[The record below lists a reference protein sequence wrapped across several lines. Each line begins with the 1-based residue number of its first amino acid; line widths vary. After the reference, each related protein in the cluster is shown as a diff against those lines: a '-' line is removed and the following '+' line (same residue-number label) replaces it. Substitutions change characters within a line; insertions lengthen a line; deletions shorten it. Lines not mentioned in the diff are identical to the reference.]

1 MLCSSKSASSAQDEP
16 VDPATRGG
24 SLMLGLGSLAVATFA
39 TLAAGCESKPL
50 RTPEAQPAAQSV
62 PALKADFLQG
72 YLPAGAAPDSLSL
85 LPPPP
90 APGSAAQARDDEA
103 AKAALALRGTPR
115 WQQAT
120 EDADLR
126 SAKAVE
132 TFACAVDVPINE
144 TDTPRLYVLLR
155 RTIADD
161 GLATYPTKNKYQRAR
176 PFTVNASAICTP
188 KEEAFLRTN
197 GSYPSGHSAV
207 GWGWALIL
215 TEIAPERADAILA
228 RGRSFGDSRVVCNV
242 HWLSDVEEGRVIA
255 SATVAKLHSRA
266 DFRADLQAAGAEI
279 AAARAKGLHPARDC
293 AKEDASLAAQ

>member
-1 MLCSSKSASSAQDEP
+1 ML
-16 VDPATRGG
+16 R
-24 SLMLGLGSLAVATFA
+24 LGYFAFA
-39 TLAAGCESKPL
+39 TLAALAAGCESKAL
-50 RTPEAQPAAQSV
+50 RAPEAPPAAQSV
-62 PALKADFLQG
+62 PAPKADFLPG
-72 YLPAGAAPDSLSL
+72 YLPAGAAPSSLTL

-103 AKAALALRGTPR
+103 AKAALALRGSPR
-115 WQQAT
+115 WQQAI
-120 EDADLR
+120 EDADLK
-126 SAKAVE
+126 SPKAVE
-132 TFACAVDVPINE
+132 TFACAVGVPIDA

-155 RTIADD
+155 RTITDD

-197 GSYPSGHSAV
+197 ASYPSGHSAV

-255 SATVAKLHSRA
+255 SATVAKLHSQA
-266 DFRADLQAAGAEI
+266 DFRADLAAAGAEV

-293 AKEDASLAAQ
+293 AKENASLAAE